1 MGNPFVVMADEVVH
15 CIPGSGNIVNEEL
28 VDRHHLKIIFYQQ
41 EREPHFLKMLYHSL
55 VRKEGAIQDDGVGD
69 TVGQVFDI
77 AVPHLLVLTGA
88 AEDDVASKA
97 GRGILNPTYQ
107 VGEKWVMYV
116 AQQDGDGV
124 CLLFHQ
130 RASGIVGKVSQF
142 LDCLV
147 NFCLCFG
154 RDFIRSIDY
163 PGNSGQRNTG
173 VSSHI
178 FYCFHSC
185 PLL

>member
-1 MGNPFVVMADEVVH
+1 MGNPFMVVADEVIH
-15 CIPGSGNIVNEEL
+15 GIPGSGHIVNEEL
-28 VDRHHLKIIFYQQ
+28 VDRHHLEIVFNEQ
-41 EREPHFLKMLYHSL
+41 EGESHFLEVFHHGL

-107 VGEKWVMYV
+107 VGEKWVVYV

-124 CLLFHQ
+124 SLLFYQ
-130 RASGIVGKVSQF
+130 GAGGIVGKVSQF

-147 NFCLCFG
+147 NFAFVLG
-154 RDFIRSIDY
+154 ETLSD
-163 PGNSGQRNTG
+163 
-173 VSSHI
+173 
-178 FYCFHSC
+178 
-185 PLL
+185 PLTTRETVVRETPE